1 MTKEFKLGLLDKDLF
16 KITSENYFQN
26 IIGKEV
32 IIWGASDKGD
42 LIYKLFQEYSNE
54 HRILYYADNN
64 QARLGEVKNGRK
76 IISPNNVK
84 EMALEN
90 ESLLI
95 IIGTENLTIKKQLLS
110 YGIKEQNIDVKVLGI
125 AKDYF
130 NFSEN
135 TPFNIIKDNYNAY
148 ENVYNN
154 LEDSLSK
161 QIYLG
166 ILNMKISLDN
176 KYIEGLASPEDE
188 QYFAKDL
195 IRIIEN
201 EVFVDCGSFNGD
213 TLNSFLENAYENYSE
228 YIAFEADKSIFNELN
243 KKIVEEDLKNITTYN
258 LACWDKEEIL
268 KFQSGGTSGS
278 VSFNGDI
285 EVQANSLDNILK
297 DSQVTFIKMDIEGA
311 EVNALLGAEKLIKN
325 NQSILAICLYHD
337 LEDYHKIPNLIKKF
351 NPDYKIFIRHYRDL
365 FDIETVCYAIPN
377 SRLL

>member
-1 MTKEFKLGLLDKDLF
+1 MTKEFKLGLLDKDLYN
-16 KITSENYFQN
+16 ITAENYFQN
-26 IIGKEV
+26 IVGKEV
-32 IIWGASDKGD
+32 IIWGAADKGD
-42 LIYKLFQEYSNE
+42 LIFKLFQKYSNE

-76 IISPNNVK
+76 IISPNDVK

-176 KYIEGLASPEDE
+176 KYIEGLASPEEE

-195 IRIIEN
+195 IKIMGN

-213 TLNSFLENAYENYSE
+213 TLNLFLENANENYSE

-243 KKIVEEDLKNITTYN
+243 KKIVAEELVNITTYN

-268 KFQSGGTSGS
+268 KFQSGGTSGN

-337 LEDYHKIPNLIKKF
+337 IEDYHKIPNLIKKF

-365 FDIETVCYAIPN
+365 FDIETVCYAIPK